1 MNNDVLAAVE
11 ELKRAFAPSEL
22 TVVPDGQGG
31 ARVIV
36 EEIDLGERFQPQRTW
51 MGGHINALYP
61 SADIYPVFV
70 AADVRRS
77 DGKPFEVPITPG
89 ASFLDRPA
97 LQISRMNNQIHLAPQ
112 SAVTKFHKILHFL
125 ATLP

>member
-1 MNNDVLAAVE
+1 MNNEVLAAVE

-31 ARVIV
+31 ARVVV
-36 EEIDLGERFQPQRTW
+36 EDIDLGEHFEPQRAW

-61 SADIYPVFV
+61 NADIYPMFM
-70 AADVRRS
+70 AAEVRRAN
-77 DGKPFEVPITPG
+77 GKAFEVPITPG
-89 ASFLDRPA
+89 ATFLDRPA

-112 SAVTKFHKILHFL
+112 TAVSKFQKILHFL